1 MKDVRHKRS
10 YITRFHLYEMSR
22 IDKAART
29 EQKWVAARGL
39 AGGLEGC
46 DCIMTVRFF

>member
-1 MKDVRHKRS
+1 MKEARHKR
-10 YITRFHLYEMSR
+10 THARFHLYEMSR
-22 IDKAART
+22 IDKATRT

-46 DCIMTVRFF
+46 DCIMNVRFF

>member
-1 MKDVRHKRS
+1 MKEVRHERS